1 MTFLTKSFFFQK
13 KINKFCIKRSST
25 KTLNLGKNVL
35 YPAIQKHLK
44 LYETVNIDA
53 LVYGLQDFSN
63 AMDSLLPEKKFKMI
77 RKLQRLYGKPLKMIV
92 LSRSSSKF
100 KYSSHFERKNSRFLL
115 AQMAECFKTFD
126 KESILGILN
135 FSVYSENVSE
145 TLISFYLYKIYSL
158 NKRNEGLPLLKEFL
172 ETLINSDLKKK
183 LMNISAINIAKLE
196 TRYLY
201 EDIEIPFSMMFEKK
215 SLSEDIYN
223 MVRVYILKIYSI
235 QGKSQKAIHILGEL
249 VKARRIPSFSI
260 MNILLRT
267 VLGKNTFINN
277 IKRESDLMFFYNKIF
292 SNLSP
297 NFETIKILANCS
309 LTYNEFDKLWRFVIN
324 HPHKNKIIEG
334 CQIEIARAFL
344 RLGQKVR
351 QLSNSSIHLN
361 ANAMNFLQYLIS
373 NVKKLYKNTI
383 IYLTLCCSLFD
394 NFIGLKQCFKILNS
408 HHWELST
415 KHYATIYRQAF
426 NLNFENLKV
435 CRHEFVKHLW
445 MQNEQKTLISLPKKH
460 PNEHSLVEYVRCM
473 GSFNDLQEILRLI
486 KKEKPI
492 KKGTIIG
499 FVEALNLAKAHT
511 ESLSLLRLPELRIN
525 MDLNIIKCFFNN
537 IQTRP
542 AWNDILHAVS
552 IELAR
557 NQITTPLDFFANLWE
572 KTMHQNCS
580 KESIILKENYVV
592 AIKHLVKEYT
602 VQLNKIIKELQDQR
616 DIESALT
623 QLEAIDYSCVTTLHS

>member
-1 MTFLTKSFFFQK
+1 
-13 KINKFCIKRSST
+13 
-25 KTLNLGKNVL
+25 
-35 YPAIQKHLK
+35 
-44 LYETVNIDA
+44 
-53 LVYGLQDFSN
+53 
-63 AMDSLLPEKKFKMI
+63 
-77 RKLQRLYGKPLKMIV
+77 
-92 LSRSSSKF
+92 
-100 KYSSHFERKNSRFLL
+100 
-115 AQMAECFKTFD
+115 
-126 KESILGILN
+126 
-135 FSVYSENVSE
+135 
-145 TLISFYLYKIYSL
+145 
-158 NKRNEGLPLLKEFL
+158 
-172 ETLINSDLKKK
+172 
-183 LMNISAINIAKLE
+183 
-196 TRYLY
+196 
-201 EDIEIPFSMMFEKK
+201 
-215 SLSEDIYN
+215 
-223 MVRVYILKIYSI
+223 
-235 QGKSQKAIHILGEL
+235 
-249 VKARRIPSFSI
+249 
-260 MNILLRT
+260 
-267 VLGKNTFINN
+267 
-277 IKRESDLMFFYNKIF
+277 
-292 SNLSP
+292 
-297 NFETIKILANCS
+297 
-309 LTYNEFDKLWRFVIN
+309 
-324 HPHKNKIIEG
+324 
-334 CQIEIARAFL
+334 
-344 RLGQKVR
+344 
-351 QLSNSSIHLN
+351 
-361 ANAMNFLQYLIS
+361 
-373 NVKKLYKNTI
+373 
-383 IYLTLCCSLFD
+383 
-394 NFIGLKQCFKILNS
+394 
-408 HHWELST
+408 
-415 KHYATIYRQAF
+415 
-426 NLNFENLKV
+426 
-435 CRHEFVKHLW
+435 